1 MKNIILLITLV
12 LGLNTMTP
20 AYASGSMGGNPSCDS
35 GAVNVGHAP
44 CGSKAETG
52 KSK

>member
-1 MKNIILLITLV
+1 MKNITLIITLV
-12 LGLNTMTP
+12 LGLSTMAP
-20 AYASGSMGGNPSCDS
+20 AYSSGSLGGNPSCDS

-44 CGSKAETG
+44 CGNKAEAG